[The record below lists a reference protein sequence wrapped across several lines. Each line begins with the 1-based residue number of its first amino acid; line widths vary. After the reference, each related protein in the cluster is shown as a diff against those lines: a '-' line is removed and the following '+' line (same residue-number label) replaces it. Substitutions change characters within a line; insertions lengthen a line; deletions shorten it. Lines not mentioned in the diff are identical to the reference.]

1 MRPRKTDRHLPA
13 CVYLRHGAY
22 YYVHGG
28 KWSMLGRDLHTAL
41 REYATVV
48 AVPENGLPALIDK
61 ALPEITKDVRP
72 STARIY
78 RRCAGILKE
87 TFAEFRPEQVT
98 HGAIVQMQDMWRDKS
113 ATGNHLLTTLKLIF
127 QWALDREIV
136 QFNPCV
142 SVKRLPAGKRDRLIS
157 DAEFVA
163 IKANAPEWLQVVMDI
178 CYLTGQR
185 IGDVLK
191 IQRKDLREDGIFFEQ
206 EKTGKRLVVA
216 WTPELRDAVARAG
229 RTKNTTPS
237 AIYVLSGRA
246 GTPRSRHNVWHS
258 FKIAAKAAGVADVT
272 LHDMRAMAGTEADRE
287 GKDPTALLGHTD
299 RRTTM
304 IYLRDKTAKLVK
316 GPTKKP
322 RKSA

>member
-22 YYVHGG
+22 YYVSKG
-28 KWSMLGRDLHTAL
+28 KWTMLGRDLHTAL
-41 REYATVV
+41 REYACVV

-61 ALPEITKDVRP
+61 ALPEITRDVRP

-98 HGAIVQMQDMWRDKS
+98 HGSIVQMQDMWRDRL
-113 ATGNHLLTTLKLIF
+113 ATANHLLTTLKLIY
-127 QWALDREIV
+127 QWAMDREIV
-136 QFNPCV
+136 TVNPTL
-142 SVKRLPAGKRDRLIS
+142 SVKRFPGNKRDRLIT
-157 DAEFVA
+157 DAEFAA
-163 IKANAPEWLQVVMDI
+163 IRAQAPEWLQVVMDL

-185 IGDVLK
+185 IGDILK
-191 IQRKDLREDGIFFEQ
+191 IKRKDLLDEGIFFEQ

-216 WTPELRDAVARAG
+216 WTQELHDAVARAA

-237 AIYVLSGRA
+237 AVYVISGRA
-246 GTPRSRHNVWHS
+246 GTQRSRHNVWRS
-258 FKIAAKAAGVADVT
+258 FKIAAKAAGVENVT
-272 LHDMRAMAGTEADRE
+272 LHDMRAMAGTEAERE
-287 GKDPTALLGHTD
+287 GKDPTALLGHAD

-304 IYLRDKTAKLVK
+304 IYLRDKTAKVVS

-322 RKSA
+322 KKSA